1 MTLADALSGI
11 TLLGMDTSP
20 FIYYVEDRAPYADQC
35 EHVLERI
42 TAGEVT
48 AYTSV
53 LTLTEALVHPLRN
66 ADAAL
71 ETDYA
76 TLLLETEGIV
86 SLPLDAT
93 TARNA
98 ADLRARY
105 RLRTPDAIQV
115 ATAMGVGCEAFL
127 TNDGGLRR
135 VTELRVIVL
144 DDLSP

>member
-1 MTLADALSGI
+1 MTLVDALSGV

-35 EHVLERI
+35 EHVFERI

-53 LTLTEALVHPLRN
+53 LTLTEALVHPLRS
-66 ADAAL
+66 ADTAL
-71 ETDYA
+71 ETNYS

-86 SLPLDAT
+86 SLPVDAA
-93 TARNA
+93 TARSA

-105 RLRTPDAIQV
+105 RLRTPDAIQL
-115 ATAMGVGCEAFL
+115 ATAIGAGCLAFL
-127 TNDGGLRR
+127 TNDRGLRL
-135 VTELRVIVL
+135 VTELRILVL
-144 DDLSP
+144 DDLTS